1 MFIRREGC
9 GTEILIFRKK
19 SVRASLNCKGGRA
32 ASVNLIWP
40 LLIFSFGPTPLV
52 IHHSAPGRSEA
63 LRSP

>member
-1 MFIRREGC
+1 MPTSEEG
-9 GTEILIFRKK
+9 
-19 SVRASLNCKGGRA
+19 LNPSD